1 VTSRSNPGPLC
12 FRVYLEDTDAGGI
25 VYHTTYLRW
34 MERARTEALRSAGVE
49 QSECFKADVSFV
61 LHSMNLRFVTAAAL
75 DDEIVVS
82 CELHT
87 RSGASLTFRQSVANQ
102 RTGRVHCTAEVVVA
116 CISLQTKR
124 PRRIPSHM
132 VDKFTLA
139 GAAQAAEPE

>member
-116 CISLQTKR
+116 CISLQTK
-124 PRRIPSHM
+124 PAAYSEPHGGQ
-132 VDKFTLA
+132 VYACGGCA
-139 GAAQAAEPE
+139 GG